1 MQTTYYK
8 EYSTNLERD
17 MEFKVYGHSGK
28 PCIVFP
34 CQNGRFF
41 DFESFQ
47 MTDIAAPWI
56 DEGKLQLFCVDSIDL
71 ESWSDTYGDP
81 RHRSEMQERYFN
93 YIVDELVPRIHEI
106 NGSGLKLMATGC
118 SMGATHSG
126 IAALRRPDIFDSCIC
141 MSGFYHA
148 GYFFGDYMDDL
159 VYNNSPVDFIRN
171 MPEDH
176 PYIDMYNNS
185 RFIFCVGQ
193 GAWEDELLDS
203 TRRLQSVFQQKGI
216 HCWVDIWGYDVNHD
230 WPWWRKQF
238 PYFLDKIL

>member
-1 MQTTYYK
+1 MLSTYYK
-8 EYSTNLERD
+8 EYSNSLERD
-17 MEFKVYGHSGK
+17 MEFKVYGHAGK

-56 DEGKLQLFCVDSIDL
+56 DEGRLQLFCVDCVDL
-71 ESWSDTYGDP
+71 ESWSDTNGNP

-93 YIVDELVPRIHEI
+93 YIINELVPRIHQI
-106 NGSGLKLMATGC
+106 NGSGQKLMATGC

-126 IAALRRPDIFDSCIC
+126 IVALRRPDIFDSCIC

-148 GYFFGDYMDDL
+148 GYFFGGYMDDL
-159 VYNNSPVDFIRN
+159 VYNNSPVDFIAN
-171 MPEDH
+171 MPDDH
-176 PYIDMYNNS
+176 PYIDMYNNN

-203 TRRLQSVFQQKGI
+203 TRRLQAVFQQKGI

-230 WPWWRKQF
+230 WPWWKKQF
-238 PYFLDKIL
+238 PYFLDKLL